1 MQNLIFS
8 IFPNQNFVDLGLF
21 QFGWERCTPAHSF
34 GPAAR
39 NHYLFH
45 YILSGTG
52 TLMADD
58 SKGVTQTYSITSMQG
73 FMIFPNQITT
83 YVADKQL
90 PWEYVWLEF
99 DGLRVK
105 SLLDTIGLSLDKPV
119 YHARNKSLREDM
131 ANEMLYISRHK
142 DESPFHLIGHLY
154 LFLDYLL
161 RSAADEQLEHG
172 SKLREFYIHE
182 ALTYIEHNFQNEIT
196 IEDIAK
202 SYMDVYDSRII
213 SKAGT
218 PFHNI
223 VETLDGDMIHGDM
236 DEEITS
242 GKCLIAAANPDLMES
257 YIEKDDIVILGNR
270 YESQLCAI
278 EMGAKCIIVCD
289 GALVSYTIS
298 RLAESRGC
306 YIIKTPYDTFTA
318 SRLIN
323 QSIPIRFFMKSE
335 NLITFGLGEYLDDI
349 RDTMAK
355 KRYRDFPILD
365 WNENYFG
372 MISRRSLLGA
382 RKKKLILVDHN
393 ELTQAVDGMEEAEII
408 EIIDHHRIG
417 SIETMGPV
425 FFRNQPLGC
434 TATIIYQMYRESGV
448 ELTEKIAGLLCSAI
462 LSDTLIYRS
471 PTCTQC
477 F

>member
-21 QFGWERCTPAHSF
+21 QFGWERCAPAHSF

-58 SKGVTQTYSITSMQG
+58 SKGVTQTYSIKSMQG

-119 YHARNKSLREDM
+119 YHARNKNLREDM

-196 IEDIAK
+196 IEDIAGVCGLNRT
-202 SYMDVYDSRII
+202 Y
-213 SKAGT
+213 
-218 PFHNI
+218 F
-223 VETLDGDMIHGDM
+223 
-236 DEEITS
+236 
-242 GKCLIAAANPDLMES
+242 GKIFKEA
-257 YIEKDDIVILGNR
+257 LG
-270 YESQLCAI
+270 
-278 EMGAKCIIVCD
+278 
-289 GALVSYTIS
+289 
-298 RLAESRGC
+298 
-306 YIIKTPYDTFTA
+306 KTPQEFLLNYRMLKAAELLKLTSLSIGDVGLAVGYANQMHF
-318 SRLIN
+318 SRAFKNNYGI
-323 QSIPIRFFMKSE
+323 SPRE
-335 NLITFGLGEYLDDI
+335 W
-349 RDTMAK
+349 
-355 KRYRDFPILD
+355 RYQ
-365 WNENYFG
+365 NHVNNT
-372 MISRRSLLGA
+372 
-382 RKKKLILVDHN
+382 VDSDKEH
-393 ELTQAVDGMEEAEII
+393 TQ
-408 EIIDHHRIG
+408 
-417 SIETMGPV
+417 
-425 FFRNQPLGC
+425 
-434 TATIIYQMYRESGV
+434 
-448 ELTEKIAGLLCSAI
+448 
-462 LSDTLIYRS
+462 
-471 PTCTQC
+471 
-477 F
+477 

>member
-58 SKGVTQTYSITSMQG
+58 SKGVTQTYSIKSMQG

-196 IEDIAK
+196 IEDIAGVCGLNRTYFGK
-202 SYMDVYDSRII
+202 IFKEALGKTPQEFLLNYRMLKAAELLKLTSLSIGDVWLAVGYANQMHFSRAFKNTYGISPREWRYQNHINNTVDS
-213 SKAGT
+213 
-218 PFHNI
+218 
-223 VETLDGDMIHGDM
+223 
-236 DEEITS
+236 DEE
-242 GKCLIAAANPDLMES
+242 
-257 YIEKDDIVILGNR
+257 
-270 YESQLCAI
+270 
-278 EMGAKCIIVCD
+278 
-289 GALVSYTIS
+289 
-298 RLAESRGC
+298 
-306 YIIKTPYDTFTA
+306 
-318 SRLIN
+318 
-323 QSIPIRFFMKSE
+323 
-335 NLITFGLGEYLDDI
+335 
-349 RDTMAK
+349 
-355 KRYRDFPILD
+355 
-365 WNENYFG
+365 
-372 MISRRSLLGA
+372 
-382 RKKKLILVDHN
+382 H
-393 ELTQAVDGMEEAEII
+393 TQ
-408 EIIDHHRIG
+408 
-417 SIETMGPV
+417 
-425 FFRNQPLGC
+425 
-434 TATIIYQMYRESGV
+434 
-448 ELTEKIAGLLCSAI
+448 
-462 LSDTLIYRS
+462 
-471 PTCTQC
+471 
-477 F
+477 

>member
-58 SKGVTQTYSITSMQG
+58 SKGVTQTYSIKSMQG

-196 IEDIAK
+196 IEDIAGVCGLNRTYFGK
-202 SYMDVYDSRII
+202 IFKEALGKTPQEFLLNYRMLKAAELLKLTSLSIADVGLAVGYANQMHFSRAFKNNYGISPREWRYQNHINNTVDS
-213 SKAGT
+213 
-218 PFHNI
+218 
-223 VETLDGDMIHGDM
+223 
-236 DEEITS
+236 DEE
-242 GKCLIAAANPDLMES
+242 
-257 YIEKDDIVILGNR
+257 
-270 YESQLCAI
+270 
-278 EMGAKCIIVCD
+278 
-289 GALVSYTIS
+289 
-298 RLAESRGC
+298 
-306 YIIKTPYDTFTA
+306 
-318 SRLIN
+318 
-323 QSIPIRFFMKSE
+323 
-335 NLITFGLGEYLDDI
+335 
-349 RDTMAK
+349 
-355 KRYRDFPILD
+355 
-365 WNENYFG
+365 
-372 MISRRSLLGA
+372 
-382 RKKKLILVDHN
+382 H
-393 ELTQAVDGMEEAEII
+393 TQ
-408 EIIDHHRIG
+408 
-417 SIETMGPV
+417 
-425 FFRNQPLGC
+425 
-434 TATIIYQMYRESGV
+434 
-448 ELTEKIAGLLCSAI
+448 
-462 LSDTLIYRS
+462 
-471 PTCTQC
+471 
-477 F
+477 

>member
-1 MQNLIFS
+1 MQKWIFS

-21 QFGWERCTPAHSF
+21 QFGWERCAPAHSF

-58 SKGVTQTYSITSMQG
+58 SKGVTQTYSIKSMQG

-119 YHARNKSLREDM
+119 YHARNKNLREDM

-196 IEDIAK
+196 IEDIAGVCGLNRT
-202 SYMDVYDSRII
+202 Y
-213 SKAGT
+213 
-218 PFHNI
+218 F
-223 VETLDGDMIHGDM
+223 
-236 DEEITS
+236 
-242 GKCLIAAANPDLMES
+242 GKIFKEA
-257 YIEKDDIVILGNR
+257 LG
-270 YESQLCAI
+270 
-278 EMGAKCIIVCD
+278 
-289 GALVSYTIS
+289 
-298 RLAESRGC
+298 
-306 YIIKTPYDTFTA
+306 KTPQEFLLNYRMLKAAELLKLTSLSIGDVGLAVGYANQMHF
-318 SRLIN
+318 SRAFKNNYGI
-323 QSIPIRFFMKSE
+323 SPRE
-335 NLITFGLGEYLDDI
+335 W
-349 RDTMAK
+349 
-355 KRYRDFPILD
+355 RYQ
-365 WNENYFG
+365 NHVSN
-372 MISRRSLLGA
+372 
-382 RKKKLILVDHN
+382 
-393 ELTQAVDGMEEAEII
+393 AVD
-408 EIIDHHRIG
+408 
-417 SIETMGPV
+417 
-425 FFRNQPLGC
+425 
-434 TATIIYQMYRESGV
+434 
-448 ELTEKIAGLLCSAI
+448 
-462 LSDTLIYRS
+462 SDKEH
-471 PTCTQC
+471 TQ
-477 F
+477 

>member
-21 QFGWERCTPAHSF
+21 QFGWERCTQAHSF

-58 SKGVTQTYSITSMQG
+58 SKGVTQTYSIKSMQG

-196 IEDIAK
+196 IEDIAGVCGLNRTYFGK
-202 SYMDVYDSRII
+202 IFKEALGKTPQEFLLNYRMLKAAELLKLTSLSIGDVGLAVGYANQMHFSRAFKNNYGISPREWRYQNHINNTVDS
-213 SKAGT
+213 
-218 PFHNI
+218 
-223 VETLDGDMIHGDM
+223 
-236 DEEITS
+236 DEE
-242 GKCLIAAANPDLMES
+242 
-257 YIEKDDIVILGNR
+257 
-270 YESQLCAI
+270 
-278 EMGAKCIIVCD
+278 
-289 GALVSYTIS
+289 
-298 RLAESRGC
+298 
-306 YIIKTPYDTFTA
+306 
-318 SRLIN
+318 
-323 QSIPIRFFMKSE
+323 
-335 NLITFGLGEYLDDI
+335 
-349 RDTMAK
+349 
-355 KRYRDFPILD
+355 
-365 WNENYFG
+365 
-372 MISRRSLLGA
+372 
-382 RKKKLILVDHN
+382 H
-393 ELTQAVDGMEEAEII
+393 TQ
-408 EIIDHHRIG
+408 
-417 SIETMGPV
+417 
-425 FFRNQPLGC
+425 
-434 TATIIYQMYRESGV
+434 
-448 ELTEKIAGLLCSAI
+448 
-462 LSDTLIYRS
+462 
-471 PTCTQC
+471 
-477 F
+477 

>member
-1 MQNLIFS
+1 MQNWIFS

-21 QFGWERCTPAHSF
+21 QFGWERCAPAHSF

-58 SKGVTQTYSITSMQG
+58 SKGVTQTYSIKSMQG

-119 YHARNKSLREDM
+119 YHARNKNLREDM

-196 IEDIAK
+196 IEDIAGVCGLNRTYFGK
-202 SYMDVYDSRII
+202 IFKEALGKTPQEFLLNYRMLKAAELLKLTSLSIGDVGLAVGYANQMHFSRAFKNNYGISPREWRYQNHINNTVDS
-213 SKAGT
+213 
-218 PFHNI
+218 
-223 VETLDGDMIHGDM
+223 
-236 DEEITS
+236 DEE
-242 GKCLIAAANPDLMES
+242 
-257 YIEKDDIVILGNR
+257 
-270 YESQLCAI
+270 
-278 EMGAKCIIVCD
+278 
-289 GALVSYTIS
+289 
-298 RLAESRGC
+298 
-306 YIIKTPYDTFTA
+306 
-318 SRLIN
+318 
-323 QSIPIRFFMKSE
+323 
-335 NLITFGLGEYLDDI
+335 
-349 RDTMAK
+349 
-355 KRYRDFPILD
+355 
-365 WNENYFG
+365 
-372 MISRRSLLGA
+372 
-382 RKKKLILVDHN
+382 H
-393 ELTQAVDGMEEAEII
+393 TQ
-408 EIIDHHRIG
+408 
-417 SIETMGPV
+417 
-425 FFRNQPLGC
+425 
-434 TATIIYQMYRESGV
+434 
-448 ELTEKIAGLLCSAI
+448 
-462 LSDTLIYRS
+462 
-471 PTCTQC
+471 
-477 F
+477 

>member
-45 YILSGTG
+45 YVLSGTG

-58 SKGVTQTYSITSMQG
+58 SKGVTQTYSIKSMQG

-196 IEDIAK
+196 IEDIAGVCGLNRTYFGK
-202 SYMDVYDSRII
+202 IFKEALGKTPQEFLLNYRMLKAAELLKLTSLSIGDVGLAVGYANQMHFSRAFKNNYGISPREWRYQNHINNTVDS
-213 SKAGT
+213 
-218 PFHNI
+218 
-223 VETLDGDMIHGDM
+223 
-236 DEEITS
+236 DEE
-242 GKCLIAAANPDLMES
+242 
-257 YIEKDDIVILGNR
+257 
-270 YESQLCAI
+270 
-278 EMGAKCIIVCD
+278 
-289 GALVSYTIS
+289 
-298 RLAESRGC
+298 
-306 YIIKTPYDTFTA
+306 
-318 SRLIN
+318 
-323 QSIPIRFFMKSE
+323 
-335 NLITFGLGEYLDDI
+335 
-349 RDTMAK
+349 
-355 KRYRDFPILD
+355 
-365 WNENYFG
+365 
-372 MISRRSLLGA
+372 
-382 RKKKLILVDHN
+382 H
-393 ELTQAVDGMEEAEII
+393 TQ
-408 EIIDHHRIG
+408 
-417 SIETMGPV
+417 
-425 FFRNQPLGC
+425 
-434 TATIIYQMYRESGV
+434 
-448 ELTEKIAGLLCSAI
+448 
-462 LSDTLIYRS
+462 
-471 PTCTQC
+471 
-477 F
+477 

>member
-58 SKGVTQTYSITSMQG
+58 SKGVTQTYSIKSMQG

-196 IEDIAK
+196 IEDIAGVCGLNRTYFGK
-202 SYMDVYDSRII
+202 IFKEALGKTPQEFLLNYRMLKAAELLKLTSLSIGDVGLAVGYANQMHFSRAFKNNYGISPREWRYQNHINNTADS
-213 SKAGT
+213 
-218 PFHNI
+218 
-223 VETLDGDMIHGDM
+223 
-236 DEEITS
+236 DEE
-242 GKCLIAAANPDLMES
+242 
-257 YIEKDDIVILGNR
+257 
-270 YESQLCAI
+270 
-278 EMGAKCIIVCD
+278 
-289 GALVSYTIS
+289 
-298 RLAESRGC
+298 
-306 YIIKTPYDTFTA
+306 
-318 SRLIN
+318 
-323 QSIPIRFFMKSE
+323 
-335 NLITFGLGEYLDDI
+335 
-349 RDTMAK
+349 
-355 KRYRDFPILD
+355 
-365 WNENYFG
+365 
-372 MISRRSLLGA
+372 
-382 RKKKLILVDHN
+382 H
-393 ELTQAVDGMEEAEII
+393 TQ
-408 EIIDHHRIG
+408 
-417 SIETMGPV
+417 
-425 FFRNQPLGC
+425 
-434 TATIIYQMYRESGV
+434 
-448 ELTEKIAGLLCSAI
+448 
-462 LSDTLIYRS
+462 
-471 PTCTQC
+471 
-477 F
+477 

>member
-58 SKGVTQTYSITSMQG
+58 SKGVTQTYSIKSMQG

-119 YHARNKSLREDM
+119 YHARSKSLREDM

-196 IEDIAK
+196 IEDIAGVCGLNRTYFGK
-202 SYMDVYDSRII
+202 IFKEALGKTPQEFLLNYRMLKAAELLKLTSLSIGDVGLAVGYANQMHFSRAFKNNYGISPREWRYQNHINNTVDS
-213 SKAGT
+213 
-218 PFHNI
+218 
-223 VETLDGDMIHGDM
+223 
-236 DEEITS
+236 DEE
-242 GKCLIAAANPDLMES
+242 
-257 YIEKDDIVILGNR
+257 
-270 YESQLCAI
+270 
-278 EMGAKCIIVCD
+278 
-289 GALVSYTIS
+289 
-298 RLAESRGC
+298 
-306 YIIKTPYDTFTA
+306 
-318 SRLIN
+318 
-323 QSIPIRFFMKSE
+323 
-335 NLITFGLGEYLDDI
+335 
-349 RDTMAK
+349 
-355 KRYRDFPILD
+355 
-365 WNENYFG
+365 
-372 MISRRSLLGA
+372 
-382 RKKKLILVDHN
+382 H
-393 ELTQAVDGMEEAEII
+393 TQ
-408 EIIDHHRIG
+408 
-417 SIETMGPV
+417 
-425 FFRNQPLGC
+425 
-434 TATIIYQMYRESGV
+434 
-448 ELTEKIAGLLCSAI
+448 
-462 LSDTLIYRS
+462 
-471 PTCTQC
+471 
-477 F
+477 

>member
-58 SKGVTQTYSITSMQG
+58 SKGVTQTYSIKSMQG

-196 IEDIAK
+196 IEDIAGVCGLNRTYFGK
-202 SYMDVYDSRII
+202 IFKEALGKTPQEFLLNYRMLKAAELLKMTSLSIGDIGLAVGYANQMHFSRAFKNNYGISPREWRYQNHINNTVDS
-213 SKAGT
+213 
-218 PFHNI
+218 
-223 VETLDGDMIHGDM
+223 
-236 DEEITS
+236 DEE
-242 GKCLIAAANPDLMES
+242 
-257 YIEKDDIVILGNR
+257 
-270 YESQLCAI
+270 
-278 EMGAKCIIVCD
+278 
-289 GALVSYTIS
+289 
-298 RLAESRGC
+298 
-306 YIIKTPYDTFTA
+306 
-318 SRLIN
+318 
-323 QSIPIRFFMKSE
+323 
-335 NLITFGLGEYLDDI
+335 
-349 RDTMAK
+349 
-355 KRYRDFPILD
+355 
-365 WNENYFG
+365 
-372 MISRRSLLGA
+372 
-382 RKKKLILVDHN
+382 H
-393 ELTQAVDGMEEAEII
+393 TQ
-408 EIIDHHRIG
+408 
-417 SIETMGPV
+417 
-425 FFRNQPLGC
+425 
-434 TATIIYQMYRESGV
+434 
-448 ELTEKIAGLLCSAI
+448 
-462 LSDTLIYRS
+462 
-471 PTCTQC
+471 
-477 F
+477 